1 MLRIVTAEKNT
12 WRIVSQAD
20 RKSPKARYTV
30 KIFAVL
36 IILLHNQIDHW
47 LFLFKMT
54 FLYRIV
60 EEVKN
65 EFMFQHSAQS

>member
-20 RKSPKARYTV
+20 RKNPKARYIV

>member
-20 RKSPKARYTV
+20 RKNPKARYTV

-36 IILLHNQIDHW
+36 IISLHNQIDHW

>member
-20 RKSPKARYTV
+20 RKNSKARYTV

-54 FLYRIV
+54 FLHRIV